1 MDDIADIFTAFSR
14 WALPI
19 LGSIVL
25 IYCAL
30 SLFRHRFRSPE
41 RAFLTEVKSG
51 SAMQLKNWENA
62 VGRSSACDIVAD
74 DDSVSRFH
82 GVVARRKKGW
92 TVIDTY
98 SKTGIFVNGRRINSR
113 AILENGDTVSFGGFA
128 YKFGTDG

>member
-1 MDDIADIFTAFSR
+1 LDDIADILTAFSR
-14 WALPI
+14 WALPV
-19 LGSIVL
+19 LGSVVL

-51 SAMQLKNWENA
+51 NTMQLKNWENA

-113 AILENGDTVSFGGFA
+113 TVLENGDTVSFGSFA